1 MTIISGEKGW
11 VMNKILLLFYLVFF
25 TLPAYGQVYQI
36 GKPAPDFSLY
46 DSEGVEHHLSQY
58 RGKYVVLEWTNFECI
73 FVKKFYRSYKMTD
86 LQEEFTER
94 NVIWL
99 TICSSAPGKEGSYG
113 EESLNDKLEEIDG
126 YQTAYLLDETGEIAE
141 KYMVQVTPQAYI
153 IDPGGNLIYAGGMDD
168 KPSTI
173 PLHTKTATN
182 FVQVVL
188 NAVLNGDD
196 PPFSETKP
204 YGCGIK
210 R

>member
-1 MTIISGEKGW
+1 MKRI
-11 VMNKILLLFYLVFF
+11 ILLFSIMIL
-25 TLPAYGQVYQI
+25 TLSAYGQVYKI
-36 GKPAPDFSLY
+36 GKPATDFVLY
-46 DSEGVEHHLSQY
+46 DNEGVEHTLSQY
-58 RGKYVVLEWTNFECI
+58 RGKYVVLEWTNYECI

-94 NVIWL
+94 GVIWL
-99 TICSSAPGKEGSYG
+99 TICSSAPGKEGFYEG
-113 EESLNDKLEEIDG
+113 GALNEKLEEIEG
-126 YQTAYLLDETGEIAE
+126 YQTAYLLDETGRVAE
-141 KYMVQVTPQAYI
+141 KYMVDVTPQAYI
-153 IDPGGNLIYAGGMDD
+153 IDPEGVLIFAGGMDG

-182 FVQVVL
+182 FVEVVL

-196 PPFSETKP
+196 PPFTETKP